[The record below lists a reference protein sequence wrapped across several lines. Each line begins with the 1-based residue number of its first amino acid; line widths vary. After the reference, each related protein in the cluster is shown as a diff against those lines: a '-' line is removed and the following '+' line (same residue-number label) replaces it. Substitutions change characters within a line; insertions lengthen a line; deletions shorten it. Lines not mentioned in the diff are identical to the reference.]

1 MKKTWWTLLA
11 LAALPNAWAQTIYK
25 GEKNGVTIYSSQP
38 QPGSASVKLP
48 ELSVVPSY
56 HPPAQQAPVYAP
68 SMPSSVLPNGVSLPP
83 PPPSLAPR
91 MQTPPPVAIPAVA
104 TPVADAQPRSDV
116 RVKAIADT
124 EAALESARKDLT
136 AQEEIRFGDEKNYQ
150 KKLDRVKPYQDRV
163 LELEA
168 RLQKLKA
175 AN

>member
-1 MKKTWWTLLA
+1 
-11 LAALPNAWAQTIYK
+11 
-25 GEKNGVTIYSSQP
+25 
-38 QPGSASVKLP
+38 
-48 ELSVVPSY
+48 
-56 HPPAQQAPVYAP
+56 
-68 SMPSSVLPNGVSLPP
+68 
-83 PPPSLAPR
+83 